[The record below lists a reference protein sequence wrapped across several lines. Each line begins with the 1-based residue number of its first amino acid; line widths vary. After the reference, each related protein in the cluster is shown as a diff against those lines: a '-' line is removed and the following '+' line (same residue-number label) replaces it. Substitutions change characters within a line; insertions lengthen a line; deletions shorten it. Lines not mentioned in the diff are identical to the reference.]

1 MAISFTRYVEITSGV
16 GGGAGVRAR
25 DLILRLFSSNPIVPV
40 DAIVEMTNANDV
52 RTYFGSSSPEYARA
66 LFYFGFIS
74 KLIKAPEKISFARW
88 AETSEE
94 PRIFGR
100 TAPHQV
106 SSFTGISTGAI
117 KLTIGAY
124 TSDVTGIDWTSAT
137 TLSQV
142 ASILQTAIRAVTLG
156 GTDWTSATVV
166 YNAVDQRFELT
177 GGNAGDLAIA
187 TAAPATGTDVRA
199 VLGWDATAIFSP
211 GTAVTTPV
219 DSFAASVELSDNFGS
234 FAFVSSLDL
243 AEIVAMAQ
251 QNDTYNIKFMGLYPV
266 ALADAASYYAALSGF
281 SGVGVT
287 LSPLPTEYPELLPA
301 AILAATDYGRRNSVQ
316 NYMFQQA
323 ALTPSVVTNADA
335 DTLDENR
342 VNYYGRTQTAGQN
355 IDFYQRGVL
364 MGLSTDPVD
373 MNVYANEIWLKDAAG
388 AAIMGLLL
396 SLARVSANATGRG
409 QILAILQSIIE
420 QALFNGTISVGK
432 PLNTTQKLF
441 IGNIT
446 GDDNAWQQV
455 FNLGYWLDCSIESY
469 VTVDSRT
476 EYKAVY
482 TLIYSKDDAI
492 RKVEGS
498 HVLI

>member
-1 MAISFTRYVEITSGV
+1 MAISFTRYVDITSGV

-25 DLILRLFSSNPIVPV
+25 DLILRLFSSNPLVPS

-66 LFYFGFIS
+66 LFYFGFVS

-88 AETSEE
+88 AETSQA
-94 PRIFGR
+94 PRIYGR
-100 TAPHQV
+100 SASYSLMSIIDVTN
-106 SSFTGISTGAI
+106 GAI
-117 KLTIGAY
+117 NLTIGGY
-124 TSDVTGIDWTSAT
+124 STNVTGINFSAAA
-137 TLSQV
+137 TLSNV

-156 GTDWTSATVV
+156 GANWTSATVT
-166 YNAVDQRFELT
+166 YNATEQRFELT
-177 GGNAGDLAIA
+177 GGVVGDAAISS
-187 TAAPATGTDVRA
+187 AAPASGTDIRA
-199 VLGWDATAIFSP
+199 LIGWDSTAIFSP
-211 GTAVTTPV
+211 GVDAQEPV
-219 DSFAASVELSDNFGS
+219 DSFASSVELSDNFGTFS
-234 FAFVSSLDL
+234 FVSAVTLPQIIEL
-243 AEIVAMAQ
+243 AQ
-251 QNDTYNIKFMGLYPV
+251 QNDTYNVKFIGLYRV

-287 LSPLPTEYPELLPA
+287 LAPLANEFPELLPA

-316 NYMFQQA
+316 NYMFYQA
-323 ALTPSVVTNADA
+323 ALSPSVLNNADA
-335 DTLDENR
+335 DLLDQNR

-364 MGLSTDPVD
+364 MGLPTDPVD
-373 MNVYANEIWLKDAAG
+373 MNVYANEMWLKDAAG

-420 QALFNGTISVGK
+420 QATLNGTISVGK

-455 FNLGYWLDCSIESY
+455 FNLGYWLDCAIESY

-492 RKVEGS
+492 RKVEGT